1 MVNEVARKNVIP
13 KLAENVENS
22 LKVALRKAAV
32 PEHIV
37 QSQRLVL
44 AGLGEE
50 PLAIN
55 KEEDI
60 DWNNQFFIQCLQTIQ
75 DERKRA
81 NYYSISIWKIFLERL
96 Y

>member
-44 AGLGEE
+44 AGLREE

-60 DWNNQFFIQCLQTIQ
+60 DWNNEFFYPMPSNNSGREKTC
-75 DERKRA
+75 